1 MKNLVTG
8 ASNFRRALSYL
19 RPHSRRVL
27 LILGLTLTSAVVH
40 ALEPLVVKDIID
52 DLAMVDRAAGLA
64 RLAASLAVLALMA
77 ALRELLAATNNW
89 LTWRTRLGIHF
100 DLLDSTVER
109 LQTLP
114 VAYHGQEGVGAT
126 MTRLD
131 RGIQGFLTAI
141 TEIAFQVIPALVYL
155 GMAIVIMVQLDPR
168 LALLVLAFAPLPAV
182 LAQRAG
188 GEQVER
194 ERTLLE
200 AWSRIYSRFN
210 EVLSGIVTVRSF
222 AMEEAE
228 KRRFLD
234 GVGAANERVLCGV
247 KADARLSGLQGISIA
262 AARVSAIA
270 LGGWLVL
277 EGRTTVGTLVA
288 FLAYLSGLFGPV
300 QGLTGVYGTL
310 KRASAAVG
318 HIYSIL
324 DARDILADAPD
335 AHRLNALRGDVDI
348 EHVSFAYAE
357 GKACALSD
365 VELHVRAGERVALV
379 GPSGSGKS
387 TLVALLQRFYDPA
400 SGCIR
405 FDGWD
410 LRQLEQRSL
419 RRQIGVVLQ
428 DAVLFDD
435 SVRAN
440 IAYGRP
446 EASHA
451 EVLRAAQAAH
461 AHEFISRL
469 PQGYDTRVGERG
481 KLLSGG
487 ERQRIAIARAL
498 LKDPPLLILDEA
510 TSALDAESE
519 QLVQQAID
527 RLAAG
532 RTTFVIAHRLSTVVR
547 ADRIVVLKDGRIHET
562 GRHAELMAA
571 SGYYAFLVHQQL
583 FGLSEATLQLP
594 EVVEALPVSG
604 VVCHA
609 PSVESDGQRHHLD
622 VAAS

>member
-1 MKNLVTG
+1 M
-8 ASNFRRALSYL
+8 
-19 RPHSRRVL
+19 
-27 LILGLTLTSAVVH
+27 
-40 ALEPLVVKDIID
+40 
-52 DLAMVDRAAGLA
+52 
-64 RLAASLAVLALMA
+64 AVL
-77 ALRELLAATNNW
+77 REVLAATNNW

-155 GMAIVIMVQLDPR
+155 TMAVVIMVQLDLR
-168 LALLVLAFAPLPAV
+168 LALLVLAFAPLPAL

-222 AMEEAE
+222 AMEDAE

-234 GVGAANERVLCGV
+234 GVGAANERVLSGV
-247 KADARLSGLQGISIA
+247 KTDARLSGLQGLSIA

-277 EGRTTVGTLVA
+277 AGQTTVGTLVA

-324 DARDILADAPD
+324 DARDMLADAPG
-335 AHRLNALRGDVDI
+335 AHKLKTLEGDVHI
-348 EHVSFAYAE
+348 EHVSFAYTE
-357 GKACALSD
+357 GKACALSN
-365 VELHVRAGERVALV
+365 VELHVRPGERIALV

-387 TLVALLQRFYDPA
+387 TLVALLQRFYDPT

-410 LRQLEQRSL
+410 LRQLEQRAL

-435 SVRAN
+435 SIRAN

-451 EVLRAAQAAH
+451 EVQEAAQAAH
-461 AHEFISRL
+461 AHDFISRL

-498 LKDPPLLILDEA
+498 LKNPPLLVLDEA

-547 ADRIVVLKDGRIHET
+547 ADRIVVLKEGRIHET

-571 SGYYAFLVHQQL
+571 GGYYAFLVRQQL
-583 FGLSEATLQLP
+583 FGLSEAARP
-594 EVVEALPVSG
+594 EVIEAPPESG
-604 VVCHA
+604 VVFHT
-609 PSVESDGQRHHLD
+609 PSVEGDGQRDHLN